1 MFIKSI
7 QLENFQCYY
16 GDNNLFEFKEGLN
29 LIIGDNGAGK
39 SKLYDAFH
47 WVLYDEVFDS
57 ASRKFE
63 KTTKVQ
69 NQLISDQA
77 KDLCE
82 IDDYA
87 KTSVT
92 LIVEGSQGK
101 EYVLERTYKSKK
113 KGVNAWHDDEKS
125 ELSIFKKSVLV
136 PKLLSDKEEKERVLR
151 RIMPDGIKDYMWF
164 QGEQVDSLIDFKDN
178 NSLTKAINVLSD
190 IKEFDT
196 YKDIAELAESAVFK
210 EFKRNEKTLSEE
222 SEKYED
228 LEKRRTFQEEE
239 LRRANIELNIA
250 NENMTRAEEKEQ
262 EIIGK
267 IEDAG
272 KINTLQE
279 RIKSVE
285 QTVTRLGNSLDRKLL
300 SFNKNLFTQKWL
312 LLGLD
317 WTSSFGEKYNNYQ
330 RKKIERRA
338 MAQAKLNAERD
349 LEEQLAKPRLPINVP
364 APTYVKQMLDEERCL
379 VCDREAPKNSAPWE
393 KISELLAVEQA
404 TKTKQLTVVSEKP
417 NNDFDN
423 DFNKLYHN
431 GLGLQQTIG
440 NIENM
445 IDEYRSAIKELENER
460 ALESRNLEDLRQ
472 EVRTL
477 VEHTNIDELKSASI
491 IVEFDMYRKKIQQ
504 LVLEKERIE
513 QRIKRAKD
521 ALSNIEADTAKL
533 VRGKMPQT
541 LIDKRRLL
549 KDFKTIADSTRER
562 VYNRL
567 IGQLETEANKHYISM
582 TAENKAVR
590 GSIKLVKQNNGTY
603 MPQNLDNNGN
613 KLSSIND
620 SNIILI
626 KLAVIMAI
634 ISAKKSSA
642 APDLYTFITDAP
654 TSKFSENYAIGFC
667 KTVATVYS
675 QSIIM
680 SKDFYYN
687 TDLRKRLI
695 DELGDQLGS
704 MYVIEPSVSETERTN
719 RNTLSVHI
727 QREKF

>member
-7 QLENFQCYY
+7 LLENFQCYY

-29 LIIGDNGAGK
+29 IIVGDNGAGK
-39 SKLYDAFH
+39 SKLYDAFN
-47 WVLYDEVFDS
+47 WVLYDKVFNS
-57 ASRKFE
+57 ASREFE
-63 KTTKVQ
+63 ETTKVK
-69 NQLISDQA
+69 NQLVSDQA

-82 IDDYA
+82 IDDYV

-92 LIVEGSQGK
+92 LIVEDSQGK
-101 EYVLERTYKSKK
+101 EYVLARTYKSKK
-113 KGVNAWHDDEKS
+113 KGVNAWHDDTKS

-136 PKLLSDKEEKERVLR
+136 PKLLSDKEDKERVLR
-151 RIMPDGIKDYMWF
+151 RIMPDGIRDYMWF
-164 QGEQVDSLIDFKDN
+164 QGEQVDKLIDFKKKE
-178 NSLTKAINVLSD
+178 SLTQAINILSD

-196 YKDIAELAESAVFK
+196 YKDIAGSAYNAAF
-210 EFKRNEKTLSEE
+210 EDFKREEKRLS
-222 SEKYED
+222 SHTSQYEN
-228 LEKRRTFQEEE
+228 LEKDRRRQEEE
-239 LRRANIELNIA
+239 LQRANKELGIV
-250 NENMTRAEEKEQ
+250 NENKTRAEEEKQ
-262 EIIGK
+262 KIIGK
-267 IEDAG
+267 IEDAS
-272 KINTLQE
+272 KINRLEE
-279 RIKSVE
+279 RIKSTE
-285 QTVTRLGNSLDRKLL
+285 QIVARLQNSLDKKLL

-317 WTSSFGEKYNNYQ
+317 WTTSFGEKYSNYQ
-330 RKKIERRA
+330 TKKMERQA

-349 LEEQLAKPRLPINVP
+349 SEEQLAKPRLPINVP
-364 APTYVKQMLDEERCL
+364 APIYVKKMLDDERCL
-379 VCDREAPKNSAPWE
+379 VCDREAPKNSAPWK
-393 KISELLAVEQA
+393 KISELLAVVQQA
-404 TKTKQLTVVSEKP
+404 TKTKQLTVVNEKP

-423 DFNKLYHN
+423 DFNKLYRN

-445 IDEYRSAIKELENER
+445 IDEYRSAIKELEDEKAIESN
-460 ALESRNLEDLRQ
+460 ALENLLQ
-472 EVRTL
+472 EVRAL
-477 VEHTNIDELKSASI
+477 VERTDISDSLDI
-491 IVEFDMYRKKIQQ
+491 ISSFDSYDKQVKK
-504 LVLEKERIE
+504 LERDKLQVDERI
-513 QRIKRAKD
+513 QRAKNE
-521 ALSNIEADTAKL
+521 LRRIETETAKL
-533 VRGKMPQT
+533 VTGKMPQA
-541 LIDKRRLL
+541 LIAKKRLL
-549 KDFKTIADSTRER
+549 EDFKIIAENTRER

-567 IGQLETEANKHYISM
+567 IEQLETEANKHYISM
-582 TAENKAVR
+582 TVENKAVR
-590 GSIKLVKQNNGTY
+590 GSIKLVKLPNGTY
-603 MPQNLDNNGN
+603 MPQNLDSNGIE
-613 KLSSIND
+613 LSSIND

-634 ISAKKSSA
+634 ISANKSFA